1 MHLWV
6 LGQALNSASPLQLLP
21 AIILAVI
28 ISVYTSEIPYVHRF
42 KRRGVKKT
50 PSGQSLY
57 GDIYRFSAAI
67 MLLCYFC
74 ACSFIILFHL
84 FVQ

>member
-57 GDIYRFSAAI
+57 GNI